1 VKRRIDSALA
11 DPEARA
17 AFAQLVRY
25 GVIGAAITA
34 LGQAVYYILAETRTT
49 SPLVAIAIAWIVG
62 IIVGYFAHGWIS
74 FAGHGER
81 DDHAATGTRFVVVNL
96 IGYLLNSFWV
106 WLLVEHLG
114 GPTWWPIVPNIAL
127 TPLMTFWLHR
137 RWTFR

>member
-1 VKRRIDSALA
+1 MKRRIDSALA

-49 SPLVAIAIAWIVG
+49 SPLVAIAVAWIVG

-106 WLLVEHLG
+106 WLLVEHLN